1 MEFYDSFWPNTFKKL
16 NFKILCSQFNAVFI
30 IMIAIEIYVIC
41 IMYMFMYIFG
51 SSANMETKPGA
62 VTLLIKWTLLFY
74 CCVFL
79 CVFFKTIYKHRD
91 FLIVS
96 LKKHTL
102 YIFVFKKFVN
112 SIPILWHLKFLEYMP
127 FQYIESTYD
136 ECNYGFHQWLPCSFQ
151 RQP

>member
-1 MEFYDSFWPNTFKKL
+1 
-16 NFKILCSQFNAVFI
+16 
-30 IMIAIEIYVIC
+30 MIAIEIYVIC

-51 SSANMETKPGA
+51 SPANMETKPGA

-102 YIFVFKKFVN
+102 YIFIFKKFIN
-112 SIPILWHLKFLEYMP
+112 FI
-127 FQYIESTYD
+127 
-136 ECNYGFHQWLPCSFQ
+136 
-151 RQP
+151 

>member
-1 MEFYDSFWPNTFKKL
+1 
-16 NFKILCSQFNAVFI
+16 
-30 IMIAIEIYVIC
+30 MIAIEIYVIC

-51 SSANMETKPGA
+51 SPANMETKPGA

-102 YIFVFKKFVN
+102 YIFIFCSQRIVYIHSHFYSHNVMCSYCGTTANCSLLN
-112 SIPILWHLKFLEYMP
+112 SFSFTEIERRHLD
-127 FQYIESTYD
+127 S
-136 ECNYGFHQWLPCSFQ
+136 
-151 RQP
+151 

>member
-1 MEFYDSFWPNTFKKL
+1 MY
-16 NFKILCSQFNAVFI
+16 CI
-30 IMIAIEIYVIC
+30 IYIY
-41 IMYMFMYIFG
+41 MYIFG
-51 SSANMETKPGA
+51 SSAIVKTKPGA

-102 YIFVFKKFVN
+102 YIFIFKKFVN
-112 SIPILWHLKFLEYMP
+112 SIPILWHLKFLEYML
-127 FQYIESTYD
+127 FRYIESTAWITYD
-136 ECNYGFHQWLPCSFQ
+136 KCYYGFHLCLPCPFQ
-151 RQP
+151 KQPQITIIAWSLQCLLCVRYL